1 MARRKLILFLAEGA
15 TMAHFV
21 RPVALADSVSADS
34 SFEIHLYAP
43 SRFARYL
50 TGKPYS
56 IGELKTMPGEDFLA
70 NIARGRPLFPAPVL
84 KDYVAADRELI
95 RTLRPDIV
103 IGDMRLSL
111 PISSRLEQTPC
122 AVIINAYWS
131 PYAKHRSA
139 LPELPLTR
147 VIPPQLLGPIY
158 RASEPIAFALHVA
171 HMNRV
176 RKKFGVP
183 PLPLDLR
190 RLYTDGDYVLY
201 ADVPEFLPTPGAPP
215 NHLYVGICD
224 WAPPIAKPDWWDRML
239 EDPKPKVFI
248 SLGSSGPVRVL
259 PALLTALARLPVS
272 VILST
277 SGRDVPK
284 HAVPEDTG
292 KKLTLYTANLLPF
305 VETARH
311 SAVVVSHGGS
321 GGLYPAIAA
330 GTPVL
335 AIPSNADQHLS
346 TMVLVEHGAGL
357 GVRVEEAS
365 SERLSSALQRIIFE
379 SSFKEAVTFLSTIFQ
394 QDRGVD
400 GFKEFLKVIP

>member
-1 MARRKLILFLAEGA
+1 MARRKRILFLAEGA

-21 RPVALADSVSADS
+21 RPVALADSVASDS
-34 SFEIHLYAP
+34 RYEIHLYAP
-43 SRFARYL
+43 ARFAHYL

-56 IGELKTMPGEDFLA
+56 TGELNTMPGEDFLA
-70 NIARGRPLFPAPVL
+70 NIARGRPLFPAQIL
-84 KDYVAADRELI
+84 RDYVDADRELI
-95 RTLRPDIV
+95 RRLRPDLV

-111 PISSRLEQTPC
+111 PISSRLEKTPC

-131 PYAKHRSA
+131 PYAKHRSV

-147 VIPPQLLGPIY
+147 LIPPRLLGPLY
-158 RASEPIAFALHVA
+158 RATEPIAFALHVA

-176 RKKFGVP
+176 RRSFGVP

-215 NHLYVGICD
+215 NHHYVGICD
-224 WAPPIAKPDWWDRML
+224 WAPPIAKPDWWDRMCQ
-239 EDPKPKVFI
+239 DPKPKVFI

-259 PALLTALARLPVS
+259 PGLLAALARLPVS

-277 SGRDVPK
+277 SGRSVPISSEMESK
-284 HAVPEDTG
+284 TYSAS
-292 KKLTLYTANLLPF
+292 LLPF

-311 SAVVVSHGGS
+311 SSLVVSHGGS

-346 TMVLVEHGAGL
+346 TTVLVENGGGL

-365 SERLSSALQRIIFE
+365 ENELFFALQRIISE
-379 SSFKEAVTFLSTIFQ
+379 SNFHDAASRWGHIFQ
-394 QDRGVD
+394 RDETHQR
-400 GFKEFLKVIP
+400 FAQFLNVIPSVTP

>member
-1 MARRKLILFLAEGA
+1 MARRKRILFLAEGA

-21 RPVALADSVSADS
+21 RPVALADSVASDS
-34 SFEIHLYAP
+34 DYEIHLHAP
-43 SRFARYL
+43 ARFAHYL

-56 IGELKTMPGEDFLA
+56 TGELKTMPGEDFLA
-70 NIARGRPLFPAPVL
+70 NIARGRPLFPAHVL
-84 KDYVAADRELI
+84 KDYVAADREMI
-95 RTLRPDIV
+95 RKLRPDLV

-131 PYAKHRSA
+131 PYAKHRSV

-147 VIPPQLLGPIY
+147 VIPPRFLGPLY
-158 RASEPIAFALHVA
+158 RATEPIAFALHVA

-176 RKKFGVP
+176 RKGFGVP
-183 PLPLDLR
+183 ALPLDLR

-215 NHLYVGICD
+215 NHHYVGICD
-224 WAPPIAKPDWWDRML
+224 WAPAIPKPDWWDRMCQ
-239 EDPKPKVFI
+239 DPKPKVFI

-259 PALLTALARLPVS
+259 PGLLAALARLPVS
-272 VILST
+272 VVLST
-277 SGRDVPK
+277 SGRATPVAAAPIYS
-284 HAVPEDTG
+284 AS
-292 KKLTLYTANLLPF
+292 LLPF

-311 SAVVVSHGGS
+311 SAMVVSHGGS
-321 GGLYPAIAA
+321 GGLYPALAA

-357 GVRVEEAS
+357 GIRVEEAS
-365 SERLSSALQRIIFE
+365 GERLFSVLQRIIFE
-379 SSFKEAVTFLSTIFQ
+379 PAFKEAVTYLKTIFQ
-394 QDRGVD
+394 QDRGID
-400 GFKEFLKVIP
+400 RFKQLLKVIP